1 MVSASILPLLVS
13 LAWPNLGKRARFFEF
28 QSKDILGGRE
38 DLRDF
43 MTPEPIGQPKRLR
56 IS

>member
-1 MVSASILPLLVS
+1 MVSASILPLLIS